1 MRGAMR
7 EASVIVFS
15 GGGPACGG
23 AVGGEG
29 AGVVSRRSDRG
40 ARVPIS
46 SDRTVDPSERAST
59 TTTTTTTT
67 THRRGGAHDD
77 DAIAARHGLDE
88 AVQPSGAFGSHGV
101 RSESARVKY
110 DAVATNSRALQLLG
124 LPAAAASSFYFRRR
138 TVSSSSAP
146 ASRRARRE
154 QRSKREERR
163 ERTNSL
169 PRRLRYT
176 RRERLRV
183 RRVVAARHLFT
194 TDAKDTFSFPPGAL
208 AFAAARSPTSPP
220 ISSCVPPNPAMSS
233 S

>member
-7 EASVIVFS
+7 DASVIVFS

-110 DAVATNSRALQLLG
+110 DAVATNSRALQLRATCSCCVLI
-124 LPAAAASSFYFRRR
+124 LFSETNSFVFFGAGEPP
-138 TVSSSSAP
+138 SAT
-146 ASRRARRE
+146 RAE
-154 QRSKREERR
+154 IEERR
-163 ERTNSL
+163 A
-169 PRRLRYT
+169 T
-176 RRERLRV
+176 RANE
-183 RRVVAARHLFT
+183 
-194 TDAKDTFSFPPGAL
+194 
-208 AFAAARSPTSPP
+208 
-220 ISSCVPPNPAMSS
+220 
-233 S
+233 